1 MKQDLTLLNKDMS
14 LHTAL
19 NNSNDPIHVNCEWCD
34 WKLDLNQTD
43 WCVNCGTS
51 IFDDK
56 MNNELSKLVIKN
68 IHNTEGLNI
77 EGISID
83 EWITEDDNYQFL
95 VYADGHKWMY
105 KLWRYGIEVEGKER
119 YRLELHATGGRCYMK
134 DLGTNEIK
142 IKRLFYKS
150 IKGLLDEHIE
160 YVTNEVLSKAM
171 TSVSHSLNIN

>member
-1 MKQDLTLLNKDMS
+1 MS

-19 NNSNDPIHVNCEWCD
+19 NNSNDPIHVNCRWCD
-34 WKLDLNQTD
+34 WQLDLNDTD
-43 WCVNCGTS
+43 WCTNCDTS

-56 MNNELSKLVIKN
+56 INNELSKLLIKN

-83 EWITEDDNYQFL
+83 EWIVEDDNYQFL
-95 VYADGHKWMY
+95 AYADGHKWMY
-105 KLWRYGIEVEGKER
+105 KLWRHGIEVEGKER
-119 YRLELHATGGRCYMK
+119 YRLELHATGGRCYTK
-134 DLGTNEIK
+134 YLGTNEIK

-160 YVTNEVLSKAM
+160 WVTKQIVQQASTSLSQ
-171 TSVSHSLNIN
+171 SLNIN

>member
-1 MKQDLTLLNKDMS
+1 MTLHS
-14 LHTAL
+14 AL
-19 NNSNDPIHVNCEWCD
+19 SNSNDPIHVNCEWCD
-34 WKLDLNQTD
+34 WQLDLNQTD
-43 WCVNCGTS
+43 WCANCDTS

-83 EWITEDDNYQFL
+83 EWIIEDDNYQFL

-105 KLWRYGIEVEGKER
+105 KLWRHSIQVEGKER
-119 YRLELHATGGRCYMK
+119 YRLELHPTGDRCYTK
-134 DLGTNEIK
+134 YLGTNEIK

-160 YVTNEVLSKAM
+160 YVTNEVLAKAM
-171 TSVSHSLNIN
+171 TSISHSININ

>member
-14 LHTAL
+14 LHAAL

-34 WKLDLNQTD
+34 WQLDLNQTD
-43 WCVNCGTS
+43 WCVNCDTS

-83 EWITEDDNYQFL
+83 EWIVEPDNYQFL